1 MILFFRSLL
10 FYLGLVTIVLTMFP
24 GLLVALLMPQLSRNR
39 FLTGWPRAII
49 WWQKVVCG
57 LRYEVIGRENIPE
70 RNGVL
75 LSKHQSAWETFALQ
89 LVFPPQTW
97 VLKRILMWIPIF
109 GWALAAADSIA
120 IDRKGGTKA
129 LKQVIE
135 KGTQRLKKGLW
146 VVIFPEGTRTP
157 PGQSGKYNP
166 GGAMLAVR
174 SGYPVVPV
182 AHNAGSYWPRS
193 GWPIK
198 PGVITMVIG
207 QVIKTEGLKPA
218 EVNELATTW
227 IEDRMK
233 EIE

>member
-109 GWALAAADSIA
+109 GWALAVADSIA

-182 AHNAGSYWPRS
+182 AHNAGSYWPRN

>member
-109 GWALAAADSIA
+109 GWALAVADSIA

>member
-109 GWALAAADSIA
+109 GWALAVADSIA

-218 EVNELATTW
+218 EVNELATSW